1 MNSYNYKN
9 ESNRMVILKCM
20 AENFWIEKVIM
31 PFETYI
37 FDAPSGAEVE
47 IFGLDQSLWRHYRVE
62 ELQDATFSH

>member
-1 MNSYNYKN
+1 
-9 ESNRMVILKCM
+9 M

-37 FDAPSGAEVE
+37 FDAPNGAEVE

-62 ELQDATFSH
+62 ELQVLVGGQQ

>member
-1 MNSYNYKN
+1 
-9 ESNRMVILKCM
+9 M

-37 FDAPSGAEVE
+37 FDAPNNAEVE
-47 IFGLDQSLWRHYRVE
+47 IFGLDQSLWRHYRIE